1 MKTKRLT
8 DEQVESHVEYMKDI
22 PISTLQTVIYVACGG
37 GFIGRLHAEQPQSAY
52 IDLRV
57 GKLPYTSTE
66 IGNMRRV
73 LVALAKSRDLDPNDL
88 PKMPNF
94 SNLGVF

>member
-8 DEQVESHVEYMKDI
+8 DEQVESQVEYMKDI
-22 PISTLQTVIYVACGG
+22 PISTLQTIIYVACGG
-37 GFIGRLHAEQPQSAY
+37 GWVGRQHAEQPQSAY

-57 GKLPYTSTE
+57 GKLPYTRTE

-73 LVALAKSRDLDPNDL
+73 LVALAKSRDLDPDDL